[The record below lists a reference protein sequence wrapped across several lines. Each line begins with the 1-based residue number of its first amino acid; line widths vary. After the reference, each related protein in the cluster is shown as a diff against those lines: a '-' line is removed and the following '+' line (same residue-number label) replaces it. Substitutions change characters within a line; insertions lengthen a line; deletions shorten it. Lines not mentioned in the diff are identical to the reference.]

1 MEGNWKRSHTEN
13 PYSIS
18 KKKNIYACRHFF
30 YVLGVRSF
38 VFFCFFLTYFKLT
51 HVLDSNILF
60 SYFEWA
66 HIFFFLLRRNFY
78 GISLELAYFL
88 LFFLA
93 CTFSRKKNHCK
104 MYSEIS
110 TDKKTTTS
118 FILIFAL
125 FLWNC
130 THTFHFRF
138 IWIFFFWNMERIW
151 ELLLWYKKFAIFKQ
165 FQSIWSTNC

>member
-1 MEGNWKRSHTEN
+1 MYWTLIY
-13 PYSIS
+13 YSLIS
-18 KKKNIYACRHFF
+18 NGLIF
-30 YVLGVRSF
+30 
-38 VFFCFFLTYFKLT
+38 
-51 HVLDSNILF
+51 
-60 SYFEWA
+60 
-66 HIFFFLLRRNFY
+66 FFFLLRRNFY

-138 IWIFFFWNMERIW
+138 IWIFFFLEHGTNLRAFIVIQEIRHFQTVSKHLVNK
-151 ELLLWYKKFAIFKQ
+151 LLNRKSNHARHFSY
-165 FQSIWSTNC
+165 